1 LAMGQLQTV
10 SYWKFYR
17 ELFILTSILTNTE
30 YTTLYLRSKDR
41 EKEWQKLYQKKTYV
55 KISQMSQLY
64 KTIREQGGK
73 KL

>member
-1 LAMGQLQTV
+1 MGQLQTV